1 MKPIRLKD
9 WLVPVVIAAVCIALI
24 IGSCSNGSLGLGPCG
39 ASGQPSVP
47 ILGLDNFSYLP
58 LINS

>member
-24 IGSCSNGSLGLGPCG
+24 IGSCSNGPFGLGPLDV
-39 ASGQPSVP
+39 SGQPSVP
-47 ILGLDNFSYLP
+47 IPGLDNFSYLP
-58 LINS
+58 LISS